1 MTAYQEKKAAPR
13 NQGKT
18 ERIQK
23 HGAMQ
28 FREYTVEWKAGRR
41 DLAQS
46 SLRTLKSLLEHCIR
60 PTLGSRRMSTFDHKV
75 VDGFIHTLERN
86 GAGLATQSNGF
97 DKVKSVLLDA
107 YRLGIHTEN
116 PVLGAKPPQYDA
128 ERAII
133 PSPAQLRD
141 IRTAD
146 DDRFLLIAGGSHGR
160 GLPSLA
166 SSVCV
171 AGTGW
176 VCSAGSRSLCRRP
189 HGGRI
194 RPMPSEGRRVRGIDP
209 LLFRPDEWGVR
220 QQGRPKVADL
230 VTTRKRLIV
239 FSDRS
244 DREHLGVMYDRSW
257 TVSNYWSLGDLGD
270 DLAWSPAGP
279 TCP

>member
-75 VDGFIHTLERN
+75 VDGFIRTMARN

-116 PVLGAKPPQYDA
+116 PVLGVKPPQYDA

-146 DDRFLLIAGGSHGR
+146 DDRFLLIAGVPADVVFLRSPPRSAFPVLAGCAAPEAGR
-160 GLPSLA
+160 CA
-166 SSVCV
+166 
-171 AGTGW
+171 AGRTAAGFGR
-176 VCSAGSRSLCRRP
+176 CRPRGGGSAGS
-189 HGGRI
+189 
-194 RPMPSEGRRVRGIDP
+194 
-209 LLFRPDEWGVR
+209 
-220 QQGRPKVADL
+220 
-230 VTTRKRLIV
+230 TRCC
-239 FSDRS
+239 S
-244 DREHLGVMYDRSW
+244 
-257 TVSNYWSLGDLGD
+257 
-270 DLAWSPAGP
+270 GP
-279 TCP
+279 TSGAYGSRAGQRWPTSSPPASA